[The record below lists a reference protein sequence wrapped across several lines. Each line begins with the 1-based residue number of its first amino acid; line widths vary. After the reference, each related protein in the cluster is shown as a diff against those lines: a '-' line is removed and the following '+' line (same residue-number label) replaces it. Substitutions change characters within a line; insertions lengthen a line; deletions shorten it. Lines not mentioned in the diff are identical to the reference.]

1 MASLTITQTSPVVNT
16 VAVTQTVSPV
26 TLEITE
32 QVTQHTV
39 VVSPQNITN
48 YYGGGGEVLA
58 ALTGVAPGSTDL
70 GTFTEDI
77 IADNETIKGALQDLE
92 DGVVNNEAAIG
103 TNASDIST
111 NATGISDNAN
121 DITGLTTTVNSN
133 TSSINTNTSD
143 ITSLQTTVSGL
154 TTGALT
160 QALDPTELSLFFTD
174 PGTYAQG
181 TSVETVL
188 RDILIHYQTPVLN
201 NVNGTGLP
209 NTNIEHGSTDTLT
222 DITWTITNP
231 QNVDAAVTGTLT
243 YFDPVGTDDQTW
255 TGVAHTASPYNITN
269 KSVTYNVA
277 ASNAGQTGTNKNQQ
291 NTYYLR
297 LSGFQD
303 TNGASISAD
312 TDYYTVLFKTF
323 ILTSATQINA
333 GAVNNTTGNQLIT
346 DCLAGTNNATV
357 ERNLLHAT
365 SLLQTTLT
373 YPNTTNYWYAC
384 MPQCHW
390 DDVTTVTTNQG
401 FDGFDI
407 TTTVVNCG
415 SFVYTNNQSASVTM
429 QLLRGQSIG
438 QIDSGNYIKFA

>member
-1 MASLTITQTSPVVNT
+1 MSSIIITQILPVQHT
-16 VAVTQTVSPV
+16 VVVSPNV
-26 TLEITE
+26 TPLSLEITE
-32 QVTQHTV
+32 QVTQPTV

-58 ALTGVAPGSTDL
+58 ALTGVAPASTNL
-70 GTFTEDI
+70 GTFTGDI
-77 IADNETIKGALQDLE
+77 IVDNETIKGALQDLE
-92 DGVVNNEAAIG
+92 DGVENNESA
-103 TNASDIST
+103 IST
-111 NATGISDNAN
+111 NAGDITTNAN
-121 DITGLTTTVNSN
+121 DITSLTTTVNGN
-133 TSSINTNTSD
+133 TSSINTNTGD

-160 QALDPTELSLFFTD
+160 QDLDPTELNLFFTD
-174 PGTYAQG
+174 PGTYTQG

-188 RDILIHYQTPVLN
+188 RDILIHYQAPVLSS
-201 NVNGTGLP
+201 VNGTGLP

-231 QNVDAAVTGTLT
+231 QNVNAAVTGTLT
-243 YFDPVGTDDQTW
+243 YFDPVGTDDETW
-255 TGVAHTASPYNITN
+255 TGIAHTASPYDITDKN
-269 KSVTYNVA
+269 VTFNVA
-277 ASNAGQTGTNKNQQ
+277 ASNAGQTGTAKNQQ

-297 LSGFQD
+297 LSGFQN
-303 TNGASISAD
+303 TNGVAISSS
-312 TDYYTVLFKTF
+312 TDYYTVLFRTF
-323 ILTSATQINA
+323 VLTSATQINA
-333 GAVNNTTGNQLIT
+333 GAVTNSTGSQLIT
-346 DCLAGTNNATV
+346 DCLAGTAGATV
-357 ERNLLHAT
+357 ERNLLHTT

-390 DDVTTVTTNQG
+390 DAVTAVTTNQG
-401 FDGFDI
+401 FDGFPI
-407 TTTVVNCG
+407 TDTVVNCG

>member
-58 ALTGVAPGSTDL
+58 ALTGVAPQSTDL
-70 GTFTEDI
+70 GTFAGTI
-77 IADNETIKGALQDLE
+77 IVDNETIKGALQDLE
-92 DGVVNNEAAIG
+92 DGVENNESA
-103 TNASDIST
+103 IST
-111 NATGISDNAN
+111 NAGDITTNAN
-121 DITGLTTTVNSN
+121 DITT
-133 TSSINTNTSD
+133 
-143 ITSLQTTVSGL
+143 LQTSVGNL

-160 QALDPTELSLFFTD
+160 QALDPTELNLFFSD

-181 TSVETVL
+181 TSIETVL
-188 RDILIHYQTPVLN
+188 RDLLIHYQTPVLS

-209 NTNIEHGSTDTLT
+209 NTDVEHGSTDTLT

-231 QNVDAAVTGTLT
+231 QNVNAAVTGTLT

-255 TGVAHTASPYNITN
+255 TGIAHTTSPYNITN
-269 KSVTYNVA
+269 KNVTFNVA

-303 TNGASISAD
+303 TNGAAISSD

-323 ILTSATQINA
+323 VLTSATQINA

-346 DCLAGTNNATV
+346 DCLAGTAGATV

-438 QIDSGNYIKFA
+438 QIDSGNYIKFT